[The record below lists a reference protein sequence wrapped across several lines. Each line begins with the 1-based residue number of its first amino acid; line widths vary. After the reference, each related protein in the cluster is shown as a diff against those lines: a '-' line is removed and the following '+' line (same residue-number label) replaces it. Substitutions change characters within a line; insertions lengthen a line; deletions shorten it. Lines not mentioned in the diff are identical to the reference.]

1 MKKIVLLTFGHF
13 FLVLG
18 IIGAFLPIL
27 PTTPFL
33 LLAAY
38 FYSKSNSKIHTW
50 MLKHKFLGPPLRD
63 WQQNGV
69 IGMKAKILASTMI
82 LLIIFWRIPSLNVGL
97 TIKIIASSVLFLV
110 LIFVCTRPSKRSSK
124 TPKA

>member
-1 MKKIVLLTFGHF
+1 MKKIVLLTLGHL
-13 FLVLG
+13 FLALG

-38 FYSKSNSKIHTW
+38 FYSKSSSKIHQW
-50 MLKHKFLGPPLRD
+50 MLKHKYLGPPLKD

-69 IGMKAKILASTMI
+69 IGMKAKILAATMI
-82 LLIIFWRIPSLNVGL
+82 ILIISWRIPKLDVGMPV
-97 TIKIIASSVLFLV
+97 KIIASSVLFAV
-110 LIFVCTRPSKRSSK
+110 LIFVCTRPSKA
-124 TPKA
+124 P

>member
-1 MKKIVLLTFGHF
+1 MKKIVLLILGHL

-38 FYSKSNSKIHTW
+38 FYSKSSSKIHDW
-50 MLKHKFLGPPLRD
+50 MLQHKYLGPPLKD

-69 IGMKAKILASTMI
+69 ISLKAKILAASMI
-82 LLIIFWRIPSLNVGL
+82 VLIITWRIPSLDVAL
-97 TIKIIASSVLFLV
+97 TIKIVASTILIFV
-110 LIFVCTRPSKRSSK
+110 LIFVCTRPSKR
-124 TPKA
+124 P

>member
-1 MKKIVLLTFGHF
+1 MKKIVLLTLGHL
-13 FLVLG
+13 FLALG

-38 FYSKSNSKIHTW
+38 CYSKSSSKLHQW
-50 MLKHKFLGPPLRD
+50 MLKHKYIGPPLKD

-69 IGMKAKILASTMI
+69 IGLKAKILAATMI
-82 LLIIFWRIPSLNVGL
+82 LLVITWRIPKLDVAL
-97 TIKIIASSVLFLV
+97 PIKIVAGSVLFAV
-110 LIFVCTRPSKRSSK
+110 LIFVCTRPSKA
-124 TPKA
+124 P

>member
-1 MKKIVLLTFGHF
+1 MKKIVLLILGHL
-13 FLVLG
+13 FLALG

-38 FYSKSNSKIHTW
+38 FYSKSSTKIHQW
-50 MLKHKFLGPPLRD
+50 MLQHKYLGPPLKD

-69 IGMKAKILASTMI
+69 IGIKAKILAASMI
-82 LLIIFWRIPSLNVGL
+82 ILIISWRIPNLNVSL
-97 TIKIIASSVLFLV
+97 SIKIIASTVLFFV
-110 LIFVCTRPSKRSSK
+110 LIFVCTRPSKK
-124 TPKA
+124 P